1 MTFHKAF
8 WGDLD
13 AGQTFK
19 AASDHALFW
28 KQIQIGWK
36 YSHVIQR
43 VSEEQML
50 QMFFLAEVF
59 REPRK
64 IWDWVYVLDDV
75 KLVSMINKCLLY
87 FYHALPSAKSALT
100 KDMTIWFQT

>member
-13 AGQTFK
+13 SGQTFK

-36 YSHVIQR
+36 YSHAIQR

-50 QMFFLAEVF
+50 QMFFLAEVL

-64 IWDWVYVLDDV
+64 IWDWVNVLDGV
-75 KLVSMINKCLLY
+75 KLVSMINKRLLY
-87 FYHALPSAKSALT
+87 FYHVLPSAKSALT
-100 KDMTIWFQT
+100 KNMKVRLQT